1 MVRSAL
7 ASLTIIALVAGATPA
22 VAQGSVQAGVLECR
36 GVGSTGFIVGSIRE
50 MECVFKSDYAP
61 PVRYHGVVRKIG
73 LDIGFTEQSLLA
85 WGVLA
90 PTARIGPGDLAG
102 DYAGV
107 SAGAAVVVGATANA
121 LVGGSNNTFAL
132 QPLSFEGQTGLN
144 AALGV
149 ATLELRYGP

>member
-1 MVRSAL
+1 MVRSSL
-7 ASLTIIALVAGATPA
+7 ASLAVIAFVACATPA
-22 VAQGSVQAGVLECR
+22 AAQGRVQAGVLECR
-36 GVGSTGFIVGSIRE
+36 GVGTTGFIVGSIHE
-50 MECVFKSDYAP
+50 LECVFKSDYAP
-61 PVRYHGVVRKIG
+61 PVRYHGVVRKLG
-73 LDIGFTEQSLLA
+73 LDIGFTEQSALA

-107 SAGAAVVVGATANA
+107 SAGASVVVGVGANA